1 MGKLK
6 KLSDAQLKKLSPSE
20 LKAYVEKHE
29 RAAKKEAD
37 KKKDLTAAM
46 KFKK

>member
-29 RAAKKEAD
+29 RAAQKEA
-37 KKKDLTAAM
+37 KKKADLAKAM